1 MYAYL
6 KMNGYLFCTHVFVTV
21 CLYVCVCDFVHLFG
35 FCVRSGHLSVTIK
48 TKLLVNHTL
57 RSPNLHRNVKL
68 LPYTR
73 KKPIQ
78 TQIRNCC
85 VRKYSLRPPLSN
97 YSQIE

>member
-1 MYAYL
+1 
-6 KMNGYLFCTHVFVTV
+6 MNGYLFCTHVFVTV

-73 KKPIQ
+73 KKNQYKHKLEIVVYVN
-78 TQIRNCC
+78 IA
-85 VRKYSLRPPLSN
+85 YAHH
-97 YSQIE
+97 